1 MMRHISTTWKPMMLL
16 LTVLFSFRSSAQT
29 SFQPTEYL
37 ILLGIYHQQSLAAYP
52 AADNRAANQADR
64 RATIADSV
72 WLHPNLRLI
81 YRSPDVGLS
90 NSWDLWI
97 QGDSLA
103 IVSVRGTVNR
113 PDSWL
118 ENFWAAMV
126 PAQGEWQIN
135 DSTRFVYRLADDP
148 RAAVHAGWLLG
159 VASMAPDIV
168 RHLHQVYQQG
178 IRQVIITGHSQGGVI
193 SYLLAAYLH
202 YLPDPVV
209 ADSLQYQVY
218 ASAAPRPGNLYF
230 AYDFDEA
237 FRGRAFHIVNPE
249 DWVPQTP
256 LTVQTLH
263 DMAAVNPFADVSSLF
278 QGSNWLV
285 RWYLRSQF
293 NKLKRRTDKANRMMT
308 HLFGSK
314 MQKAVKHYL
323 PQLRFPV
330 YAHSVEYT
338 SAGMPVVL
346 KPDSVYFQ
354 KAVFNGKN
362 YFVHHALSAYAYLVK
377 TNFHIH

>member
-1 MMRHISTTWKPMMLL
+1 MMTQLL
-16 LTVLFSFRSSAQT
+16 SLQGFAQSA
-29 SFQPTEYL
+29 FQPAAYL
-37 ILLGIYHQQSLAAYP
+37 TLLGIYHQQSLAAY
-52 AADNRAANQADR
+52 AALADTMAHQADL
-64 RATIADSV
+64 RATRADSV
-72 WLHPNLRLI
+72 LLSAAVKLI

-90 NSWDLWI
+90 NSWDLWV

-135 DSTRFVYRLADDP
+135 DSTRFTYRLADDP

-159 VASMAPDIV
+159 MASMAPDV
-168 RHLHQVYQQG
+168 VKHLHEIYQQG
-178 IRQVIITGHSQGGVI
+178 FRKVIITGHSQGGVI

-209 ADSLQYQVY
+209 ADSLHYQVY

-230 AYDFDEA
+230 AYDFDHA
-237 FRGRAFHIVNPE
+237 FRNNAFHIVNPE

-256 LTVQTLH
+256 LSIQTLH
-263 DMAAVNPFADVSSLF
+263 DMVAVNPFQDVSSLF
-278 QGSNWLV
+278 RNSNWLV
-285 RWYLRSQF
+285 RWYLRHQF
-293 NKLKRRTDKANRMMT
+293 HKLDRRTQKANQFMT
-308 HLFGSK
+308 RFFGKK
-314 MQKAVKHYL
+314 MQKAIKQYL
-323 PQLRFPV
+323 PQLHFPQYV
-330 YAHSVEYT
+330 SSAEYV
-338 SAGMPVVL
+338 SAGIPVVL
-346 KPDSVYFQ
+346 KPDSIYF
-354 KAVFNGKN
+354 KRAVFNGKN

-377 TNFHIH
+377 INFFQASTSHQ